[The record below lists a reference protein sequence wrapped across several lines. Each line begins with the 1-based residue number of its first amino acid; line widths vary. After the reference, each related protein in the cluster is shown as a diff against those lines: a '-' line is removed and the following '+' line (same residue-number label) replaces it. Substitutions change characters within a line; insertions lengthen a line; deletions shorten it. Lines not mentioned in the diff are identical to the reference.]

1 MKRDNC
7 SPLSV
12 QHGSVL
18 IEAMVAI
25 LLFSIGVLAIA
36 GLQASMLQNTSDSKL
51 RSEASYLAQQMI
63 GQMWA
68 DPVATALGAFNGPH
82 AIPDLPNGILS
93 VTAPAN
99 LNVGV
104 AVPNRFVITV
114 GWTGPG
120 EAALIAADPNNGPCF
135 LTVDVAH
142 CFTTNATIP

>member
-1 MKRDNC
+1 M
-7 SPLSV
+7 

-36 GLQASMLQNTSDSKL
+36 GLQASMVQNTSDSKL

-68 DPVATALGAFNGPH
+68 DPVATGLGAFNGPH
-82 AIPDLPNGILS
+82 PIPDLPEGILS
-93 VTAPAN
+93 VTAPAD

-120 EAALIAADPNNGPCF
+120 EAALIPANPTSGPCF
-135 LTVDVAH
+135 LTVNVAH

>member
-1 MKRDNC
+1 
-7 SPLSV
+7 
-12 QHGSVL
+12 
-18 IEAMVAI
+18 MV
-25 LLFSIGVLAIA
+25 
-36 GLQASMLQNTSDSKL
+36 QNTSDARF

-68 DPVATALGAFNGPH
+68 NPTATAAAGFNNP
-82 AIPDLPNGILS
+82 AIPVPELPNGVMS

-104 AVPNRFVITV
+104 PIPNRFVITV
-114 GWTGPG
+114 GWTPPG
-120 EAALIAADPNNGPCF
+120 EAATIPADPLNGPCF